1 MLSPEQ
7 RARYDRQLR
16 LYSFGEAQQQRLL
29 DASVLVVGAGGL
41 GSPVLLYLAAAG
53 VGRLGI
59 VDDDVV
65 DLSNLQRQVIHRDR
79 DVGTAKVASAAR
91 AVRDLN
97 PDTQVDEH
105 DLRLQEGNARAL
117 VGRYDLVVDCTD
129 NFTARYLINDSGFL
143 ERVPVVHGSIY
154 RYEGQVTVFSRGEG
168 PCYRCLFPVP
178 PPPGTIPSCAE
189 AGVLGVLPGM
199 VGMVQATESIK
210 LLAGLGE
217 SLVGRLLRYEALA
230 MRWSELRLRR
240 DPACPLCGDAPTISE
255 VRAISGGTCE
265 VDNLQRLDPAGYEHL
280 RSANVEHILL
290 DVRGSSEVAVG
301 SIEGCVNIPLSEL
314 PTRLSELTRWR
325 DRLIVCVC
333 NHGTSSLETVAL
345 LRNAG
350 FPRLA
355 NLEGGYQAWRAWE
368 RHGRSLRS

>member
-1 MLSPEQ
+1 MLSREQ
-7 RARYDRQLR
+7 RIRYDRQLR
-16 LYSFGEAQQQRLL
+16 LYSFGEVQQQRLL
-29 DASVLVVGAGGL
+29 NAAVLVVGAGGL

-105 DLRLQEGNARAL
+105 DLRLHEGNVRAL
-117 VGRYDLVVDCTD
+117 ISRYDLVVDCTD
-129 NFTARYLINDSGFL
+129 NFTSRYLINDAGFL

-154 RYEGQVTVFSRGEG
+154 RYEGQVTIFSRDAG

-178 PPPGTIPSCAE
+178 PPAATIPSCAE

-199 VGMVQATESIK
+199 VGTVQATESIK
-210 LLAGLGE
+210 WLTGLGE

-240 DPACPLCGDAPTISE
+240 DPSCPLCGDTPSISE
-255 VRAISGGTCE
+255 VRAIDGEDCL
-265 VDNLQRLDPAGYEHL
+265 VNNLQRLDPANYQRL
-280 RSANVEHILL
+280 RSANEQHILL
-290 DVRGSSEVAVG
+290 DIREPSEVAAG
-301 SIEGCVNIPLSEL
+301 SIEGRVNIPLREL
-314 PTRLSELTRWR
+314 PARLSELKRWR
-325 DRLIVCVC
+325 DQLIVCQC
-333 NHGTSSLETVAL
+333 QRGSTSLEAVEL
-345 LRNAG
+345 LREAG

-355 NLEGGYQAWRAWE
+355 HLEGGYLAWRTWE
-368 RHGRSLRS
+368 RH

>member
-1 MLSPEQ
+1 MLSPKQ

-79 DVGTAKVASAAR
+79 DVGAAKVASAAR

-105 DLRLQEGNARAL
+105 DLRLHEGNARAL

-154 RYEGQVTVFSRGEG
+154 RYEGQVTVFSRDEG

-199 VGMVQATESIK
+199 VGTVQATESIK
-210 LLAGLGE
+210 WLTGLGE
-217 SLVGRLLRYEALA
+217 SLVGRLLRFEALA

-240 DPACPLCGDAPTISE
+240 DPACPLCGDAPSISE
-255 VRAISGGTCE
+255 VRGVNNDEACAVG
-265 VDNLQRLDPAGYEHL
+265 DLQRLDPADYDRL
-280 RSANVEHILL
+280 RSANEGPILL
-290 DVRGSSEVAVG
+290 DIREPYEVAAG
-301 SIEGCVNIPLSEL
+301 SIEGRVNIPLREL
-314 PTRLSELTRWR
+314 PARLSELELWR
-325 DRLIVCVC
+325 DRLIVCLC
-333 NHGTSSLETVAL
+333 HRGTSSLEAVEL
-345 LRNAG
+345 LRKAG
-350 FPRLA
+350 FSRLA
-355 NLEGGYQAWRAWE
+355 NLEGGYLAWRKWE
-368 RHGRSLRS
+368 RH